1 MTEVYVIE
9 QAAYPKMLESK
20 NEGEG
25 GGGRKRGRGESAEN
39 NMWAIFADHP
49 FLESEFESN
58 DEESKT

>member
-20 NEGEG
+20 DEGE
-25 GGGRKRGRGESAEN
+25 GGGRKRGRGESAKT